1 MASVYSGNTIKT
13 SGTNMTNI
21 FEQIFTSA
29 NNTLPLEQAQ
39 YVDFNTIPLAVV
51 LAMQDAG
58 KISGEIYN
66 DLLTSASDIN
76 NNVSVEHHKQAAKI
90 YDYFGKKHLF
100 RQIKGEHISEYM
112 LAVNQLCENRRHI
125 NVKHLPILITLP
137 RIYNQNRTLERIMKN
152 RKSAQKSEYYIQWNE
167 EVEFVE
173 KIHIKRGAINEIN
186 YYFSTPDNYLMRIVV
201 KKDEYGEAAWN
212 TLASAGKLFI
222 NSESVSACRIK
233 GYDFFVLQ
241 PAMPVEIKIV

>member
-1 MASVYSGNTIKT
+1 MASVCSASIIKISGI
-13 SGTNMTNI
+13 NMTNI
-21 FEQIFTSA
+21 FGQFFTSA
-29 NNTLPLEQAQ
+29 NNTITLEKTQ
-39 YVDFNTIPLAVV
+39 YVDFNTFPLAVV
-51 LAMQDAG
+51 LAMQEAG

-76 NNVSVEHHKQAAKI
+76 NGVSVEHREQAAKI
-90 YDYFGKKHLF
+90 YDYFAKKHLL
-100 RQIKGEHISEYM
+100 RRIKGEHISEYM
-112 LAVNQLCENRRHI
+112 LAVDQLCENRRHI
-125 NVKHLPILITLP
+125 HVKHLPILITLP

-152 RKSAQKSEYYIQWNE
+152 RKSAQKNEYYSQWNE

-212 TLASAGKLFI
+212 ALASAGKLFI
-222 NSESVSACRIK
+222 NSESASACRIK

-241 PAMPVEIKIV
+241 PTMPVEIKIV